1 VGEAHGT
8 EDPDLTPAA
17 LAAVSTIDGLA
28 GVLRHLRRREAR
40 QHGAPS
46 LTLRDLAA
54 KTGWSRG
61 VIGEYFGGRIL
72 PPTDRF
78 DTLVQLL
85 GADPD
90 EQGRLAT
97 IRDRLEEARRSG
109 IRQSSRNERPVP
121 GGGLHQLPP
130 TVAPFVGRAAS
141 LAEVDR
147 LLPPESGTGDDPRI
161 ALITGMAGV
170 GKTALALYWAH
181 RRADHFPDGQQYL
194 NLRGFDLSGSPATS
208 AQAVRSLLEALGVT
222 PDRIPST
229 EAAEFALYRGLLARR
244 RMLLVLDNASDA
256 DQVRPLLPGG
266 VACRVVVTS
275 RNQLTGLLAT
285 DAVHLVRL
293 DVFDQAE
300 SRELLTGRVGTARL
314 AAEPEAADEIVAAC
328 ARLPLALAIVAARA
342 AVDRTFSL
350 AALADELSRA
360 HGSLDALTGE
370 DPATD
375 VRAVLSWSVRTLS
388 PLAART
394 LRLLS
399 VHPGQQLSSAAV
411 ASVVGCDLPSVRPLL
426 AELIRANLLTAAA
439 PDSYTWHD
447 LLRAYAGETLRAAE
461 PPDVGA
467 AAVRRLVDHLL
478 RSAHAAD
485 RRLDS
490 HRDPIPLPPAV
501 PGVVPDSV
509 PDHATALAWFSRQLP
524 VLLAAVTLAVGA
536 GLDIPA
542 CRLARTM
549 AHFLERQGHWR
560 RWVELQ
566 HQVVAAA
573 RRAKAP
579 AEEAHAHRS
588 LGRALVRVGRTEEAA
603 APMTTARD
611 LFHAEGDRAGEGR
624 VELDLMWLA
633 CVRGRHADA
642 LEHSRRA
649 LAHFTDAEHPSGQG
663 RAYNNLAWSLI
674 LLERPQEAVEHCR
687 RSLELLG
694 PIDDRFGLASTYDTL
709 GYAQQRSG
717 DDRAAADTY
726 ELAAAQW
733 QSLGSTYQ
741 EADIMLRLGDCRAAV
756 GNLHGARRA
765 WQNALDL
772 FTGLNHPDA
781 DTARSRLA
789 RSTTA

>member
-1 VGEAHGT
+1 MGDTRGK
-8 EDPDLTPAA
+8 EDPDLAPGA
-17 LAAVSTIDGLA
+17 LTDVTTIDGMARL
-28 GVLRHLRRREAR
+28 LRHLRRREAR
-40 QHGAPS
+40 QQGAPS
-46 LTLRDLAA
+46 LTYRDLAA

-78 DTLVQLL
+78 DTLVRLL
-85 GADPD
+85 GAYPD

-97 IRDRLEEARRSG
+97 VRDRIEEVRRG
-109 IRQSSRNERPVP
+109 AVRHAGRNERPVP
-121 GGGLHQLPP
+121 DGGPHQLPP
-130 TVAPFVGRAAS
+130 TVGRFVGRDAS
-141 LAEVDR
+141 LAEMDR
-147 LLPPESGTGDDPRI
+147 LLPPAHVIDDGPRI

-181 RRADHFPDGQQYL
+181 RRADHFPDGQLYL
-194 NLRGFDLSGSPATS
+194 NLRGFDLSRSPATP

-229 EAAEFALYRGLLARR
+229 EAAEVALYRGLLARR
-244 RMLLVLDNASDA
+244 RVLLVLDNASDA

-266 VACRVVVTS
+266 AACRVVVTS
-275 RNQLTGLLAT
+275 RNQLAGLVAT

-293 DVFDQAE
+293 DVFEEGE
-300 SRELLTGRVGTARL
+300 SLELLTGRIGATRV
-314 AAEPEAADEIVAAC
+314 AAEPEAVGGIVAAC

-342 AVDRTFSL
+342 AVDHSFPL
-350 AALADELSRA
+350 AALADELRSA

-388 PLAART
+388 PLAARA

-399 VHPGQQLSSAAV
+399 VHPGQQLSIAAA
-411 ASVVGCDLPSVRPLL
+411 ASVVGCDLSPARQLL
-426 AELIRANLLTAAA
+426 TELVRANLLTAAA
-439 PDSYTWHD
+439 PDRYTLHD
-447 LLRAYAGETLRAAE
+447 LLRAYAAETLRAAD
-461 PPDVGA
+461 PPAARA

-485 RRLDS
+485 RLLDP
-490 HRDPIPLPPAV
+490 HRDPIPLPSTV
-501 PGVVPDSV
+501 PGVVPERV
-509 PDHATALAWFSRQLP
+509 TDHAAALAWFSRELP
-524 VLLAAVTLAVGA
+524 VLLAAVAQAICA

-560 RWVELQ
+560 QWVELQ
-566 HQVVAAA
+566 HDVVAAA
-573 RRAKAP
+573 RRANAP

-588 LGRALVRVGRTEEAA
+588 LGRALVRVGRENEAA
-603 APMTTARD
+603 EAMTAARD
-611 LFHAEGDRAGEGR
+611 LFHATADRAGQGR

-633 CVRGRHADA
+633 CQQGRHADA
-642 LEHSRRA
+642 FEHSRRA

-674 LLERPQEAVEHCR
+674 LLERPQEAVEHCL
-687 RSLELLG
+687 RSLELLA
-694 PIDDRFGLASTYDTL
+694 PIGDLFGLASTYDTL

-733 QSLGSTYQ
+733 QILGSTYQ
-741 EADIMLRLGDCRAAV
+741 EADIMLRLGDCRAAA
-756 GNLHGARRA
+756 GDLNHARHA
-765 WQNALDL
+765 WQCALDL
-772 FTGLNHPDA
+772 FTGLDHPDA
-781 DTARSRLA
+781 DEARSRLA
-789 RSTTA
+789 RSIPA